1 MAQKQTKKML
11 EKEEILEEDVTSEV
25 ETDAS
30 EVVVEQEELEEEREE
45 KEKSSKSE
53 KKKNGKDKKKSSAKK
68 EGYFKSLNKE
78 LEEVVWPKGSEVLK
92 STVAVIVICL
102 ILVGFFEL
110 TQLLVAFV
118 KGLFV

>member
-11 EKEEILEEDVTSEV
+11 EKEEIVEDVTSEV

-30 EVVVEQEELEEEREE
+30 EVAVEQEELEEEREE
-45 KEKSSKSE
+45 KTSKSE

-78 LEEVVWPKGSEVLK
+78 LEKVVWPKGSEVLK